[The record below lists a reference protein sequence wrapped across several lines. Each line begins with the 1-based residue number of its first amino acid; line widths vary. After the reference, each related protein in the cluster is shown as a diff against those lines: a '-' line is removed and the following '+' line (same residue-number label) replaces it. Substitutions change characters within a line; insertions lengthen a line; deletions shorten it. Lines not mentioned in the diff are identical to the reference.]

1 MPVLLYEFRHTYP
14 YPPSGGASPE
24 IEASVVYLRLRIVS
38 ITLTSKVPD
47 VLDVFDVLVVL
58 DVAGGGGSDLPVVG
72 ISPAKIDVDS
82 AHMSTTAIASFF
94 MDCLAPVGLLDVE
107 KDAMILT

>member
-1 MPVLLYEFRHTYP
+1 M
-14 YPPSGGASPE
+14 
-24 IEASVVYLRLRIVS
+24 VYLRLRIVS

-58 DVAGGGGSDLPVVG
+58 DVAGGGGGSDLPVVG
-72 ISPAKIDVDS
+72 ISPAKIEVDS
-82 AHMSTTAIASFF
+82 AHMSTTAIASCF
-94 MDCLAPVGLLDVE
+94 MGCLAPVGPLDVE